1 MAGPGRKLLWD
12 DTHNTAGSSSAA
24 SWGFYP
30 RPTGGVYYLTPSAL
44 LGLGATMYM
53 FFIAFCGYCCLFAL
67 QTPDLFEGDQ
77 KKEMMPP
84 RSCRNG
90 THKDVQRLPVKIV
103 FL

>member
-1 MAGPGRKLLWD
+1 MLWD

-77 KKEMMPP
+77 KKEMD
-84 RSCRNG
+84 RALGQEGGN
-90 THKDVQRLPVKIV
+90 K
-103 FL
+103 